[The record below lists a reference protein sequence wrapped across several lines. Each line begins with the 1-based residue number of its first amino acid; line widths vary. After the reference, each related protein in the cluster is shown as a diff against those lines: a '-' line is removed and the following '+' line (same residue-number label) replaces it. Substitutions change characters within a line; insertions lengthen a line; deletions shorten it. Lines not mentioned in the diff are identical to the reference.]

1 MSLCRHR
8 GTDSLRSPAFAYA
21 HPKVASAIDR
31 HYQDVIYASRI
42 RTQVNQRRNASRRIA
57 FRKPDRF
64 AKPSSSSSCAL
75 EGSRDRRTRFARI
88 LSPLA
93 PTRSVP
99 FSEARL
105 RFSDP
110 QWRREAVSW
119 ARRNRR
125 VQPTFSFQRRV
136 PESRV
141 TTGRLRFRDTQWES
155 WFHASQPASVDR
167 RVSLELI
174 QHRARAPRPNL

>member
-1 MSLCRHR
+1 MSRCRHR
-8 GTDSLRSPAFAYA
+8 ETDSLRSPAVAYA

-31 HYQDVIYASRI
+31 HRQDVICASRF
-42 RTQVNQRRNASRRIA
+42 RARMNQRRNASRRIA
-57 FRKPDRF
+57 FRKPYRF
-64 AKPSSSSSCAL
+64 AKPSSSSSSAS

-110 QWRREAVSW
+110 RWGREAVSW

-125 VQPTFSFQRRV
+125 VQPTFSFQRRA
-136 PESRV
+136 PESRL

-155 WFHASQPASVDR
+155 RFHASQPASADR
-167 RVSLELI
+167 EPSLELV
-174 QHRARAPRPNL
+174 QHRTRTSRPNL